1 MNVDK
6 EEILNFEA
14 HAHEWW
20 NVKGPYKILHK
31 LNPLRLKFIADRV
44 DIKGSTILDIGC
56 GGGLLSEELA
66 KEGGIVTSID
76 ASEKT
81 ILVAKNHAKE
91 SKLNIDYQCTTLEE
105 YTKKVKKKFDFIIC
119 FELIEHVPDPK
130 ELLTNINSA
139 SKKNSKVFLS
149 TINRNIQS
157 FFLAKIMAE
166 YFLKVIP
173 KGTHKYEKFIK
184 PSELTKILEDL
195 DYDVKEIIG
204 MILNPLTF
212 NFELSSFTN
221 VNYFLYAE
229 KNKK

>member
-81 ILVAKNHAKE
+81 ISVAKNHAKE

-119 FELIEHVPDPK
+119 FELIEHVPNPK

-139 SKKNSKVFLS
+139 SKKNSKIFLS

-166 YFLKVIP
+166 YILKIIP

-184 PSELTKILEDL
+184 PSELTEILEDL

>member
-1 MNVDK
+1 
-6 EEILNFEA
+6 
-14 HAHEWW
+14 
-20 NVKGPYKILHK
+20 
-31 LNPLRLKFIADRV
+31 
-44 DIKGSTILDIGC
+44 
-56 GGGLLSEELA
+56 
-66 KEGGIVTSID
+66 
-76 ASEKT
+76 
-81 ILVAKNHAKE
+81 
-91 SKLNIDYQCTTLEE
+91 
-105 YTKKVKKKFDFIIC
+105 
-119 FELIEHVPDPK
+119 
-130 ELLTNINSA
+130 
-139 SKKNSKVFLS
+139 
-149 TINRNIQS
+149 
-157 FFLAKIMAE
+157 MAE

>member
-31 LNPLRLKFIADRV
+31 LNPLRLN
-44 DIKGSTILDIGC
+44 IGC
-56 GGGLLSEELA
+56 GWGLLSEELA

-81 ILVAKNHAKE
+81 ISVAKNHAKE

-119 FELIEHVPDPK
+119 FELIEHVPNPK

-139 SKKNSKVFLS
+139 SKKNSKIFLS

-166 YFLKVIP
+166 YILKIIP

-184 PSELTKILEDL
+184 PSELTEILEDL

-221 VNYFLYAE
+221 VNYFL
-229 KNKK
+229 

>member
-6 EEILNFEA
+6 EEILNFET

-91 SKLNIDYQCTTLEE
+91 SKLNIDYQCTTPVS
-105 YTKKVKKKFDFIIC
+105 YT
-119 FELIEHVPDPK
+119 H
-130 ELLTNINSA
+130 LT
-139 SKKNSKVFLS
+139 L
-149 TINRNIQS
+149 
-157 FFLAKIMAE
+157 
-166 YFLKVIP
+166 P
-173 KGTHKYEKFIK
+173 
-184 PSELTKILEDL
+184 TKRI
-195 DYDVKEIIG
+195 V
-204 MILNPLTF
+204 
-212 NFELSSFTN
+212 
-221 VNYFLYAE
+221 
-229 KNKK
+229 

>member
-6 EEILNFEA
+6 EEILNFET

-221 VNYFLYAE
+221 VNYFLSLIHI
-229 KNKK
+229 

>member
-1 MNVDK
+1 M
-6 EEILNFEA
+6 NFET

-221 VNYFLYAE
+221 VNYFLYEE

>member
-6 EEILNFEA
+6 EEILNFET

>member
-6 EEILNFEA
+6 EEILNFET

-130 ELLTNINSA
+130 ELLTNIN
-139 SKKNSKVFLS
+139 LS
-149 TINRNIQS
+149 LIHI
-157 FFLAKIMAE
+157 
-166 YFLKVIP
+166 
-173 KGTHKYEKFIK
+173 
-184 PSELTKILEDL
+184 
-195 DYDVKEIIG
+195 
-204 MILNPLTF
+204 
-212 NFELSSFTN
+212 
-221 VNYFLYAE
+221 
-229 KNKK
+229 